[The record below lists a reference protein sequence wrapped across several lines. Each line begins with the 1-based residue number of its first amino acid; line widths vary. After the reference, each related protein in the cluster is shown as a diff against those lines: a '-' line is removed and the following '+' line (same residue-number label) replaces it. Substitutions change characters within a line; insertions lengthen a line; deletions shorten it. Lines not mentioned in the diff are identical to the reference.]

1 MPGGNI
7 LTEVLSGELHFF
19 FFFQSI
25 AIAYDPVDDM
35 VYWSTDQGV
44 FRISRSGGTMP
55 SIVVNEGQTSFWN
68 SKINSKRLIKEVEG
82 Q

>member
-1 MPGGNI
+1 MSGGNI
-7 LTEVLSGELHFF
+7 LTEVLSGELH
-19 FFFQSI
+19 FFQSI

-55 SIVVNEGQTSFWN
+55 SIVVNEGQISFWN
-68 SKINSKRLIKEVEG
+68 SKSNNDRLIKEVED